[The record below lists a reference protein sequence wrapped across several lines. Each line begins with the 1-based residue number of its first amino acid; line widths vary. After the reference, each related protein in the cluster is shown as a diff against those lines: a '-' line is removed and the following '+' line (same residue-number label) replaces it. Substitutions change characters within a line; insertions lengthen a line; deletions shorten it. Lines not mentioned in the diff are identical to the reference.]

1 MNFFA
6 RAGARIVENTLVF
19 KGWSRLHRLI
29 IDYTSSRGETVR
41 LPREVFDHGAAA
53 AILLYDPARDIVVLV
68 RQFRVAAH
76 FVGRPAFMLEVPA
89 GLTDDDHPEDAI
101 RREAMEETGYAVET
115 VTPLFSIFPSPG
127 SLTEEVHLFFAK
139 IDLAQR
145 VATGG
150 GLEEEHEDIEI
161 VEMPLDDAH
170 ALIASGGITDAKTII
185 LLQWA
190 MANRDKLAS
199 GLKG

>member
-6 RAGARIVENTLVF
+6 KAGARIVENTLVF
-19 KGWSRLHRLI
+19 KGWSRLHRLV
-29 IDYTSSRGETVR
+29 IDYTSSRGETVS

-53 AILLYDPARDIVVLV
+53 AILLYDPTRDIVVLV

-89 GLTDDDHPEDAI
+89 GLLDDDRPEDAI
-101 RREAMEETGYAVET
+101 RREAMEETGYAIDK

-127 SLTEEVHLFFAK
+127 SLTEEVHLFFTE
-139 IDLAQR
+139 IDASQR

-150 GLEEEHEDIEI
+150 GLDHEHEDIEI
-161 VEMPLDDAH
+161 VEIPLDEAY
-170 ALIASGGITDAKTII
+170 AMIASGGIPDAKTII

-190 MANRDKLAS
+190 MANRDKLVS